1 MDSLLGGLLSRLKAL
16 RSRLKQRRRKNTR
29 SPSRAVSRRRAA
41 LDHVT
46 FVASTGS
53 CGKTT
58 CRLLTAAILEGA
70 GHCQHGETWI
80 PAKLAQV
87 LEQVGPETRFCV
99 CEVGAT
105 GPGSLSE
112 PLKLLNPQIGIV
124 TTIGGDHY
132 TAFRTL
138 EATALEKG
146 KLVEGLPPEGTAI
159 LNEDDPLVRGMAE
172 RSRAR
177 VMTYGVSESAGI
189 TGSAISG
196 QWPDRL
202 ALTVAHEG
210 TAVRFETQLVGEHW
224 VTSVLAAIACGIA
237 CGLDLETCA
246 AAVKSVEPAFGRYSV
261 HQRLDGGVYVL
272 DSRKAPYWTIR
283 SSLQFVADARASR
296 KTILFGTISDYSG
309 AAGARY
315 RRAGRDGLE
324 VADRV
329 IFVGPNSGSA
339 AKLRTGALRD
349 RLFTFPT
356 AYQAHAYLQ
365 ATRVA
370 NELIYVKASI
380 ADHLERLML
389 AELDA
394 VVCWKER
401 CKLKYDCQTCP
412 RYRIPEAAP
421 GAAAASD
428 TPAKGRLRA
437 TPNTLR
443 RL

>member
-1 MDSLLGGLLSRLKAL
+1 
-16 RSRLKQRRRKNTR
+16 
-29 SPSRAVSRRRAA
+29 
-41 LDHVT
+41 
-46 FVASTGS
+46 
-53 CGKTT
+53 
-58 CRLLTAAILEGA
+58 
-70 GHCQHGETWI
+70 
-80 PAKLAQV
+80 
-87 LEQVGPETRFCV
+87 
-99 CEVGAT
+99 
-105 GPGSLSE
+105 
-112 PLKLLNPQIGIV
+112 
-124 TTIGGDHY
+124 
-132 TAFRTL
+132 
-138 EATALEKG
+138 
-146 KLVEGLPPEGTAI
+146 
-159 LNEDDPLVRGMAE
+159 MAE

-177 VMTYGVSESAGI
+177 VVTYGVSEHAGI
-189 TGSAISG
+189 RGSEISS

-210 TAVRFETQLVGEHW
+210 TAVRIETQLVGEHW
-224 VTSVLAAIACGIA
+224 VASVLAAVACGVA

-246 AAVKSVEPAFGRYSV
+246 AAVKSIEPPFGRFSV
-261 HQRLDGGVYVL
+261 HPRADGGVYVL
-272 DSRKAPYWTIR
+272 DSRKAPFWTIP
-283 SSLQFVADARASR
+283 SSLQFVANARASR

-315 RRAGRDGLE
+315 RRAGRDALE

-339 AKLRTGALRD
+339 AKLRTGAVCD

-356 AYQAHAYLQ
+356 AYQANAYLL

-412 RYRIPEAAP
+412 RYRIPAAAP
-421 GAAAASD
+421 GDDFFA
-428 TPAKGRLRA
+428 L
-437 TPNTLR
+437 
-443 RL
+443 

>member
-1 MDSLLGGLLSRLKAL
+1 M
-16 RSRLKQRRRKNTR
+16 
-29 SPSRAVSRRRAA
+29 SRRRAA

-46 FVASTGS
+46 FVAITGS

-58 CRLLTAAILEGA
+58 SRILAAAILERA
-70 GHCQHGETWI
+70 GPCQHGETWI
-80 PAKLAQV
+80 PVKLGRV

-112 PLKLLNPQIGIV
+112 PLRLLNPQIGIV

-159 LNEDDPLVRGMAE
+159 LNADDPLVRRMAE
-172 RSRAR
+172 LTRAR
-177 VMTYGVSESAGI
+177 VMTYGVSEHADI
-189 TGSAISG
+189 RGSEISS

-202 ALTVAHEG
+202 AFTATHGG
-210 TAVRFETQLVGEHW
+210 TAVRIETRLVGEHW
-224 VTSVLAAIACGIA
+224 VTSALAAIACGIA
-237 CGLDLETCA
+237 CGLDLETCTA
-246 AAVKSVEPAFGRYSV
+246 AAKSVEPSFGRYSV
-261 HQRLDGGVYVL
+261 HPRPDGGVYVL

-283 SSLQFVADARASR
+283 SSLQFVANARASR

-309 AAGARY
+309 AGGQRY
-315 RRAGRDGLE
+315 RRAAEDALE

-339 AKLRTGALRD
+339 AKLRTGALREQ
-349 RLFTFPT
+349 LFTFPT
-356 AYQAHAYLQ
+356 AYQASAYLQ
-365 ATRVA
+365 ATRTA
-370 NELIYVKASI
+370 NELIYVKSSI

-401 CKLKYDCQTCP
+401 CKLKYDCHGCP
-412 RYRIPEAAP
+412 KCRIPAP
-421 GAAAASD
+421 PPSAAAALD
-428 TPAKGRLRA
+428 TLSKEHGAPLGRG
-437 TPNTLR
+437 
-443 RL
+443 

>member
-1 MDSLLGGLLSRLKAL
+1 L
-16 RSRLKQRRRKNTR
+16 
-29 SPSRAVSRRRAA
+29 
-41 LDHVT
+41 
-46 FVASTGS
+46 
-53 CGKTT
+53 
-58 CRLLTAAILEGA
+58 
-70 GHCQHGETWI
+70 
-80 PAKLAQV
+80 
-87 LEQVGPETRFCV
+87 
-99 CEVGAT
+99 
-105 GPGSLSE
+105 E
-112 PLKLLNPQIGIV
+112 PLGLLNPQIGVV

-159 LNEDDPLVRGMAE
+159 LNADDPLVRGMAE

-177 VMTYGVSESAGI
+177 VMTYGVSENAGI
-189 TGSAISG
+189 RGSPISS

-224 VTSVLAAIACGIA
+224 VTSVLAAVACGIA

-246 AAVKSVEPAFGRYSV
+246 AAVKSVESAFGRYSV
-261 HQRLDGGVYVL
+261 HLRPDGGVYVL

-283 SSLQFVADARASR
+283 SSLQFVADARAPR

-309 AAGARY
+309 AAGVRY

>member
-1 MDSLLGGLLSRLKAL
+1 
-16 RSRLKQRRRKNTR
+16 
-29 SPSRAVSRRRAA
+29 
-41 LDHVT
+41 
-46 FVASTGS
+46 
-53 CGKTT
+53 
-58 CRLLTAAILEGA
+58 
-70 GHCQHGETWI
+70 
-80 PAKLAQV
+80 
-87 LEQVGPETRFCV
+87 
-99 CEVGAT
+99 
-105 GPGSLSE
+105 
-112 PLKLLNPQIGIV
+112 
-124 TTIGGDHY
+124 
-132 TAFRTL
+132 
-138 EATALEKG
+138 
-146 KLVEGLPPEGTAI
+146 
-159 LNEDDPLVRGMAE
+159 
-172 RSRAR
+172 
-177 VMTYGVSESAGI
+177 MTYGVSENAGI
-189 TGSAISG
+189 RGSAISG

-210 TAVRFETQLVGEHW
+210 TAVRIETQLVGEHW
-224 VTSVLAAIACGIA
+224 VTSVLAAVACGIA

-246 AAVKSVEPAFGRYSV
+246 AAVKSVEPSFGRCSV
-261 HQRLDGGVYVL
+261 HPRPDGGVYVL
-272 DSRKAPYWTIR
+272 DSRKAPYWTIP

-315 RRAGRDGLE
+315 RRAGRDALE

-380 ADHLERLML
+380 SDHLERLML

>member
-1 MDSLLGGLLSRLKAL
+1 MESLLGGLLSRLKAL

-46 FVASTGS
+46 FVAITGS

-87 LEQVGPETRFCV
+87 LEQVGPDTRFCV

-105 GPGSLSE
+105 GPRSLSE

-159 LNEDDPLVRGMAE
+159 LNADDPLVRGMAE

-177 VMTYGVSESAGI
+177 VMTYGVSENAGI
-189 TGSAISG
+189 RGSAISG

-210 TAVRFETQLVGEHW
+210 TALRFETQLVGEHW

-246 AAVKSVEPAFGRYSV
+246 AAVKSVESAFGRYSV
-261 HQRLDGGVYVL
+261 HQRPDRGVYVL

-283 SSLQFVADARASR
+283 SSLQFVADARAPR

-309 AAGARY
+309 AAGVRY

-428 TPAKGRLRA
+428 TPANGRLRA